1 VIKNIIGAVI
11 GAKLAGKSP
20 KADSATGATTGAIA
34 ASAIPF
40 IISRMSLPSLLAIGA
55 GGYLLKRHHDKQE
68 ARKKPFA

>member
-1 VIKNIIGAVI
+1 MIKNIVGAFI
-11 GAKLAGKSP
+11 GAKLMGKTH

-55 GGYLLKRHHDKQE
+55 GGYLLKKHNDRKG
-68 ARKKPFA
+68 ARKLPYS

>member
-1 VIKNIIGAVI
+1 MIKNIIGAVI

-20 KADSATGATTGAIA
+20 RADSATGATTGAIA